1 MDIVDTW
8 YQLLEIFAS
17 CFFLQSLVLDD
28 KVEKFS
34 IGNEFHYQV
43 ELFLS
48 LDYFINL
55 HHVWMVKLFEN
66 LYLSTDSLN
75 ILFILNPGLFQHF
88 NSYL

>member
-1 MDIVDTW
+1 M
-8 YQLLEIFAS
+8 
-17 CFFLQSLVLDD
+17 LDD

-48 LDYFINL
+48 LNYFINL
-55 HHVWMVKLFEN
+55 NHIWMVKLFKN
-66 LYLSTDSLN
+66 LDLSTDSLN
-75 ILFILNPGLFQHF
+75 ILFILDPGLFQHF